1 MHLSAQAAPRKDHT
15 GWLNNRISFS
25 HSSRSWKSPVEVLER
40 SVSSED
46 PLPGSHTAVFLGGP
60 CTPFSRYMCVQE
72 MASGVSSHRVIKPIR
87 SGPGLR
93 PPLTLV
99 TSLKGPSPNIITL
112 EMRAST
118 QEFRARAHTH
128 TAALLLLSFLCCI
141 PILSGGPGP
150 RVQDCPPA
158 QGGPAVSPPLPAE
171 SRSGPTGCSPEDVS
185 GAWFKD

>member
-25 HSSRSWKSPVEVLER
+25 HSSRSWKSPVEVLAR

-60 CTPFSRYMCVQE
+60 CTPFSRCMCVQE

-141 PILSGGPGP
+141 PILVEG
-150 RVQDCPPA
+150 RAPA
-158 QGGPAVSPPLPAE
+158 CRTVHRLRAAQLSHHL
-171 SRSGPTGCSPEDVS
+171 CQLSPEA
-185 GAWFKD
+185 GPQAAPQRT

>member
-1 MHLSAQAAPRKDHT
+1 MHLSAQAAPRKDRT

-25 HSSRSWKSPVEVLER
+25 HSSRSWKSPVEVLVW

-46 PLPGSHTAVFLGGP
+46 PLPGSQTAVFPGSP
-60 CTPFSRYMCVQE
+60 CTPFSRCMCVQE

-112 EMRAST
+112 AMRAST

-128 TAALLLLSFLCCI
+128 GCAPAHLLPLLPSH
-141 PILSGGPGP
+141 PEWRAGPPRAGLSTGSGRPGYLTTS
-150 RVQDCPPA
+150 A
-158 QGGPAVSPPLPAE
+158 S
-171 SRSGPTGCSPEDVS
+171 
-185 GAWFKD
+185 